1 MGCII
6 SKSGNAAYAPSPVPD
21 PELLRSRHRDVA
33 NHGPMGALSDLPR
46 RSAKPLAREDD
57 SASSSRHR
65 PRNALPPHE
74 IPLAGYLVCKTASG
88 APVEGQAISWLQR
101 SNDTVHETR
110 ARFPLGRGND
120 AADIAATGH
129 ASSRH
134 AQAAH
139 DVFVDVV
146 RDGAPRSMLMNP
158 TLMHGA
164 IAEFVQGGHCAGY
177 SAVATT
183 LHAPKLLPGE
193 TLHYVQ
199 HNLQEHDWVESR
211 LPGAHHDAVV
221 VDAWTRGPAVFASD
235 SRFAGDVRQTQERLV
250 LTAEDGKD
258 MPAQADANA
267 QYLRE
272 NYSAQAEAHLERLE
286 AEDFRC
292 PAAEVWQ
299 PQPVVSD
306 AFLVKARQGL
316 AVLEQASRLREVATE
331 SARALGASTKV
342 AKASADAIITAAYQL
357 GGDSS
362 AAG

>member
-6 SKSGNAAYAPSPVPD
+6 SKSGNAAYTPSPIPD
-21 PELLRSRHRDVA
+21 PELLRNRHRGAAD
-33 NHGPMGALSDLPR
+33 HGPQGALNDLPR
-46 RSAKPLAREDD
+46 RIAMPPARADVSAA
-57 SASSSRHR
+57 SSRHR
-65 PRNALPPHE
+65 PRTTLPPHE

-110 ARFPLGRGND
+110 ARFPHGRGND

-139 DVFVDVV
+139 DLFVDVV

-164 IAEFVQGGHCAGY
+164 IAEFVQGSHCAGY
-177 SAVATT
+177 SAVATM
-183 LHAPKLLPGE
+183 LHAPKLQTGE

-211 LPGAHHDAVV
+211 QLGAHHDAVV
-221 VDAWTRGPAVFASD
+221 VDAWARGPAVFASD
-235 SRFAGDVRQTQERLV
+235 SRFAGDVRQTQQRLV

-258 MPAQADANA
+258 MPAQAEANA

-292 PAAEVWQ
+292 AAAEVWR

-316 AVLEQASRLREVATE
+316 AALDQASRLREVATE
-331 SARALGASTKV
+331 AARALGASTKA

-357 GGDSS
+357 GGSPT
-362 AAG
+362 AEG

>member
-286 AEDFRC
+286 AAAISLEKKLGIQERWKITDQLFKVGMFPVEHEF
-292 PAAEVWQ
+292 PAWA
-299 PQPVVSD
+299 
-306 AFLVKARQGL
+306 LCK
-316 AVLEQASRLREVATE
+316 
-331 SARALGASTKV
+331 RALSRCAHASHAHLLSFHCSGEAGTV
-342 AKASADAIITAAYQL
+342 AWGPDPCCR
-357 GGDSS
+357 
-362 AAG
+362 AGH